1 MVVHKDICYSRVGGD
16 GLRLDVYLPERAANP
31 VPVLIWIHG
40 GGWRAGSRDLGP
52 HMLEPVAHG
61 FAMVS
66 ASYRL
71 SSEAIF
77 PAQIEDCKTVVRW
90 VRSSAAQYGFD
101 PTRVGAWG
109 SSAGGHLVALLGVTG
124 STEEFD
130 TNEYAGLSS
139 EVQAV
144 CDWFGPTDFL
154 RMNDF
159 PGTIDHDA
167 ADSPESVLVG
177 GAIQENTD
185 LVSAANPISYVSPKT
200 PPFLIVH
207 GSEDRLVPHHQSEL
221 LHAALLEASA
231 DTTLYTVTGGDH
243 GFTGAE
249 KDTKSSLIDMAIG
262 FFERCLGRA

>member
-1 MVVHKDICYSRVGGD
+1 MTIHKDICYSKIGSNE
-16 GLRLDVYLPERAANP
+16 LHLDVYLPEQTVTP
-31 VPVLIWIHG
+31 MPVLIWIHG
-40 GGWRAGSRDLGP
+40 GGWRAGERGLKDD
-52 HMLEPVAHG
+52 MLRPLENG
-61 FAMVS
+61 FAMVA

-77 PAQIEDCKTVVRW
+77 PAQLQDCRTAVRW
-90 VRSSAAQYGFD
+90 VRSQAGEYGFD
-101 PTRVGAWG
+101 PDRIGAWG

-124 STEEFD
+124 ATEEFD
-130 TNEYAGLSS
+130 TAEYAGLSS

-159 PGTIDHDA
+159 PGAMDHDA
-167 ADSPESVLVG
+167 ADSPESQLIG

-185 LVSAANPISYVSPKT
+185 LVSAANPISHISSRT

-221 LHAALLEASA
+221 LQSALKSA
-231 DTTLYTVTGGDH
+231 GADATLYTVEGGDH

-249 KDTKSSLIDMAIG
+249 KDTRSSLILMATD
-262 FFERCLGRA
+262 FFAKCLG